1 MRDETVAKSYAEALF
16 ELARRNDR
24 VESYGAAI
32 ATVAR
37 VLDEN
42 PKVRLFLETPRIDDE
57 DKKVVVRHAFGEA
70 LPKHVVNF
78 VMVTIDKRRQRL
90 LRDISRGYDLL
101 LDDYLGRENVEVTVP
116 RAVDDATTQMIAERL
131 SGALGTR
138 VIPHVRVK
146 PKIIGGLVV
155 RTGDTIYDGSIR
167 RRLDGMR
174 RRLLRAE
181 LPAASGG
188 PADARLDPTT

>member
-1 MRDETVAKSYAEALF
+1 MRDETVAKSYAETLF
-16 ELARRNDR
+16 ELARRHDG
-24 VESYGAAI
+24 VESYGVAI

-37 VLDEN
+37 FIDED
-42 PKVRLFLETPRIDDE
+42 PKFRLFLETPRIDDE
-57 DKKVVVRHAFGEA
+57 DKKVVVRRAFGEA

-90 LRDISRGYDLL
+90 LRDISGRYHLL
-101 LDDYLGRENVEVTVP
+101 LDDHMGRENVEVTVARP
-116 RAVDDATTQMIAERL
+116 VDDATTRMIAERL
-131 SGALGTR
+131 SGVLGKN
-138 VIPHVRVK
+138 VVPHVRVK
-146 PKIIGGLVV
+146 PEILGGLVV

-181 LPAASGG
+181 LPAAAGG
-188 PADARLDPTT
+188 PADA

>member
-101 LDDYLGRENVEVTVP
+101 LDDYLGRENVEVTVA